1 MVLYILNRQEE
12 LLTVLHNDSE
22 LDGILDLSL
31 VEDLAELSTL
41 DFDVSGNTD
50 GIEYLSEENY
60 ILTQNMAGKWK
71 LFVTRK
77 VTDIHGASVTK
88 RVYAEDILSEL
99 GEYTVGTNYAGQT
112 VNVKTVLT
120 SLLKGTGFVV
130 GAVDTTIP
138 TVKIDQ
144 DTRYI
149 SKLALVQMLAEL
161 ADLHIF
167 TNVTVNGSDIADVS
181 VSLTKTNKSEGKR
194 FEFDGELS
202 SIQRDVDTSAIKTA
216 ILPLGSAIEQSQED
230 IDAGKPVEYV
240 TIREVEWYKAEGKP
254 FDKPRGQELL
264 IDPEATAKY
273 GIKDETGEM
282 QPRVTVMQFSD
293 IDDPALLAEKAF
305 LELDKLV
312 NPQVNYTFSA
322 SDMSTQLAQ
331 MGLEEQPVEVGD
343 VCYVLDNSVNPPIIQ
358 EVVIRRIAGNPDNR
372 TNMEVEIGTPLSSFV
387 DDNGT
392 NSFTGTSPNSGGSGG
407 DCGGIKD
414 GDTVN
419 ALTIINGTVTNL
431 RVINGSIQSLT
442 ATSGEF
448 EDLTAN
454 TARVQSLFVN
464 NANFDTIMAGKADI
478 GTLNAVDAD
487 LQQLKSNVAYIDDL
501 TATNAKVET
510 LEAEYAEIDELLA
523 GNITA
528 DNIKAGSI
536 TSASGVIGDLSANN
550 ITTGTLDAGRIKVT
564 NLSADVIKTGTLD
577 ASLVRVTN
585 IDATHIGTGTLD
597 AGKITV
603 KNLSASSI
611 TTGTLDASRI
621 TVTNLSASNIVTGTL
636 DASKIKVTN
645 INANNITAGTIDASR
660 VNVTNINASNITTG
674 TIDAT
679 KITISNMNAGSITGG
694 TIDAVKVKIINL
706 NASNITS
713 GVIDANRITVSN
725 INASNITGGTLDASR
740 VNVTNLRADNIVA
753 GSITVQGENLIPNS
767 TFKKAN
773 NDWSLGSGYTVSTE
787 GYGGALAVKYE
798 KVGMT
803 ANQNIY
809 AISHRTSV
817 TDDRYPAREG
827 DAFVSSVYF
836 KIPANHGI
844 SGWTPSIGV
853 WFYSKKDDGSLATA
867 QSFIKGAD
875 LSLTDEWQRVVVS
888 GVAPAN
894 TVAVKFVVR
903 AQNNGTF
910 YFAQPMLSRGTIAS
924 VWKPHTDELISDGAI
939 DNNKIADNTIQSG
952 KLFLDEILA
961 SRAFIEKFRAV
972 EIDANQI
979 RVNKITSDQ
988 LDVEGIVSFTKNP
1001 SIFGRDMEWIFDT
1014 SADQTWINGGAIW
1027 ANSVTADK
1035 INAKGLKVETA
1046 DKVTA
1051 FQVFDKASADASEGE
1066 YLEGDVLITGT
1077 LKSSNFDPTS
1087 NMGYKISKNGDVTIN
1102 NALIRGDVILPNAGI
1117 TNFGGTIGNDN
1128 ILKNTDYSIA
1138 TIDTI
1143 FASNSWAK
1151 SSALTAKVST
1161 YAHQNG
1167 HDIDAHIAGMK
1178 VLALSYTASET
1189 LSQCYLNPKGSNLL
1203 GQATTDFIELVPNTD
1218 YTFSA
1223 WIYQGGS
1230 AGNCTF
1236 RVWGYD
1242 DEGGNR
1248 TSLKNTTLTSKW
1260 TGDFRFV
1267 TFTFRTDS
1275 RKYYQPRIYLNSPSG
1290 ATSGTVAFNFYNMK
1304 LEVGDKATPYCP
1316 NSQDGGN
1323 YVRFWA
1329 GASYENRDE
1338 APFQVLQDGT
1348 VKATVG
1354 EFGGT
1359 FTGKLEIGNIHIA
1372 DTNTSTASIKINTN
1386 NNAQTLIELTE
1397 DTSFINTDFVLG
1409 STSSPKFTY
1418 TKGNGSFKFS
1428 NSPVSIEGTKS
1439 FVYMPADN
1447 SPTVAIVGYNGGS
1460 YGDYSHEVKYN
1471 GGGLRFDQTGVAG
1484 SGIADFQ
1491 FTKNDG
1497 STDVNVS
1504 VQGNVQITNTI
1515 QMGGIQIINRTVG
1528 SEKRIDFVVL

>member
-1 MVLYILNRQEE
+1 MLLYILNRQEE

-77 VTDIHGASVTK
+77 VTDIHGASITK

-167 TNVTVNGSDIADVS
+167 TNVTVNGSDIEDVS

-343 VCYVLDNSVNPPIIQ
+343 VCYVLDSSVNPPIIQ
-358 EVVIRRIAGNPDNR
+358 EVVIRRITGNPDDR
-372 TNMEVEIGTPLSSFV
+372 TNMEVEIGTPLNSFV
-387 DDNGT
+387 DNNST

-407 DCGGIKD
+407 SGGIKD

-487 LQQLKSNVAYIDDL
+487 LQQLKSNVAYIDDI

-528 DNIKAGSI
+528 DNIMAGSI

-621 TVTNLSASNIVTGTL
+621 TVTNLSANAIVTGTL
-636 DASKIKVTN
+636 DASRVNVTN
-645 INANNITAGTIDASR
+645 LNASNITAGTIDARR

-713 GVIDANRITVSN
+713 GEIDANRIIVKN
-725 INASNITGGTLDASR
+725 INASNITGGTIDG
-740 VNVTNLRADNIVA
+740 NVINVKNLKADNIVA
-753 GSITVQGENLIPNS
+753 GAITVQGENLIHNS
-767 TFKKAN
+767 AFDTGLDGWEK
-773 NDWSLGSGYTVSTE
+773 DT
-787 GYGGALAVKYE
+787 AVTY
-798 KVGMT
+798 
-803 ANQNIY
+803 
-809 AISHRTSV
+809 SHDTSV
-817 TDDRYPAREG
+817 TYLG
-827 DAFVSSVYF
+827 HKTVKVV
-836 KIPANHGI
+836 K
-844 SGWTPSIGV
+844 SG
-853 WFYSKKDDGSLATA
+853 ATA
-867 QSFIKGAD
+867 DVWGKFCQRIPCTVGEVFVASAYVKVAE
-875 LSLTDEWQRVVVS
+875 TDKNVYLALEYYNESSSRVGRFTNHISSAGDFKRLVVS
-888 GVAPAN
+888 GVAPTGAVQAMIRLEVQRN
-894 TVAVKFVVR
+894 ATVYATMF
-903 AQNNGTF
+903 
-910 YFAQPMLSRGTIAS
+910 MLSRGTIAS

-939 DNNKIADNTIQSG
+939 DNDKIKDETIKSD

-961 SRAFIEKFRAV
+961 STAFIEKFRAV

-988 LDVEGIVSFTKNP
+988 LDIDGIVSFTKNP
-1001 SIFGRDMEWIFDT
+1001 DVFGSDIKWIFDT
-1014 SADQTWINGGAIW
+1014 SQDKTWINGGAIW

-1035 INAKGLKVETA
+1035 INVKGLKVETT

-1051 FQVFDKASADASEGE
+1051 FQIFNKEDADASNGE
-1066 YLEGDVLITGT
+1066 YKEGDVLITGT
-1077 LKSSNFDPTS
+1077 LKSSNFDEAT
-1087 NMGYKISKNGDVTIN
+1087 NVGYKITKDGDVHIN
-1102 NALIRGDVILPNAGI
+1102 NALIRGDVLLPSAGI
-1117 TNFGGTIGNDN
+1117 TNYGGQIGNEN
-1128 ILKNTDYSIA
+1128 M
-1138 TIDTI
+1138 
-1143 FASNSWAK
+1143 ASNTTGIRTITGNNSTNQCTTVAK
-1151 SSALTAKVST
+1151 LEANSISGKTVTISYKYKFAKGAIGTLKMQTAGSHWVQVGEILTADGTEKSGKVVGKLT
-1161 YAHQNG
+1161 
-1167 HDIDAHIAGMK
+1167 
-1178 VLALSYTASET
+1178 VT
-1189 LSQCYLNPKGSNLL
+1189 
-1203 GQATTDFIELVPNTD
+1203 VPTNKE
-1218 YTFSA
+1218 
-1223 WIYQGGS
+1223 I
-1230 AGNCTF
+1230 N
-1236 RVWGYD
+1236 
-1242 DEGGNR
+1242 
-1248 TSLKNTTLTSKW
+1248 SLQVRMDN
-1260 TGDFRFV
+1260 
-1267 TFTFRTDS
+1267 FT
-1275 RKYYQPRIYLNSPSG
+1275 
-1290 ATSGTVAFNFYNMK
+1290 GTVEISEIKVEKGN
-1304 LEVGDKATPYCP
+1304 KATPWCP
-1316 NSQDGGN
+1316 NESDNSN

-1348 VKATVG
+1348 VKAKIG

-1359 FTGKLEIGNIHIA
+1359 FTGQLEIGNIHIA
-1372 DTNTSTASIKINTN
+1372 DTNESTASIKLNTN

-1397 DTSFINTDFVLG
+1397 DTSYINTNFIFG
-1409 STSSPKFTY
+1409 SKAISHFTY
-1418 TKGNGSFKFS
+1418 TKGNGSFKF
-1428 NSPVSIEGTKS
+1428 NKAPVSIEGTHG
-1439 FVYMPADN
+1439 FVKFPANDSAVLAN
-1447 SPTVAIVGYNGGS
+1447 VGYNGGT
-1460 YGDYSHEVKYN
+1460 YGDYSHQIKYV
-1471 GGGLRFDQTGVAG
+1471 GGGLRFDQTGVVG
-1484 SGIADFQ
+1484 DGNADFQ
-1491 FTKNDG
+1491 FTKEDG
-1497 STDVNVS
+1497 ATDATVS
-1504 VQGNVQITNTI
+1504 ITGNVKVTNTI
-1515 QMGGIQIINRTVG
+1515 QMGGIQIINRTTG

>member
-1 MVLYILNRQEE
+1 MLLYILNRQEE

-167 TNVTVNGSDIADVS
+167 TNVTVNGSDIEDVS

-343 VCYVLDNSVNPPIIQ
+343 VCYVLDSSVNPPIIQ
-358 EVVIRRIAGNPDNR
+358 EVVIRRITGNPDDR
-372 TNMEVEIGTPLSSFV
+372 TNMEIEIGTPLSSFV
-387 DDNGT
+387 DDNGS

-407 DCGGIKD
+407 SGGIKD

-528 DNIKAGSI
+528 DNIMAGSI

-621 TVTNLSASNIVTGTL
+621 TVTNLSANAIVTGTL
-636 DASKIKVTN
+636 DASRVNVTN
-645 INANNITAGTIDASR
+645 LNASNITAGTIDARR

-679 KITISNMNAGSITGG
+679 KITISNMNAGAITGG

-713 GVIDANRITVSN
+713 GEIDANRIIVKN
-725 INASNITGGTLDASR
+725 INASNITGGTIDG
-740 VNVTNLRADNIVA
+740 NVINVKNLKADNIVA
-753 GSITVQGENLIPNS
+753 GAITVQGENLIHNS
-767 TFKKAN
+767 AFDTGLDGWEK
-773 NDWSLGSGYTVSTE
+773 DT
-787 GYGGALAVKYE
+787 AVTY
-798 KVGMT
+798 
-803 ANQNIY
+803 
-809 AISHRTSV
+809 SHNTSV
-817 TDDRYPAREG
+817 TYLG
-827 DAFVSSVYF
+827 HKTVKVV
-836 KIPANHGI
+836 K
-844 SGWTPSIGV
+844 SG
-853 WFYSKKDDGSLATA
+853 ATA
-867 QSFIKGAD
+867 DVWGKFCQRIPCTVGEVFVASAYVKVVE
-875 LSLTDEWQRVVVS
+875 TDKNVYLALEYYNESGSRVGRFTNHISSAGDFKRLVVS
-888 GVAPAN
+888 GVAPTGAVN
-894 TVAVKFVVR
+894 AMIRLEVQRNATVYATMF
-903 AQNNGTF
+903 
-910 YFAQPMLSRGTIAS
+910 MLSRGTIAS

-939 DNNKIADNTIQSG
+939 DNDKIKDETIKSD

-961 SRAFIEKFRAV
+961 STAFIEKFRAV

-988 LDVEGIVSFTKNP
+988 LDIDGIISFTKNP
-1001 SIFGRDMEWIFDT
+1001 DVFGSDIKWIFDT
-1014 SADQTWINGGAIW
+1014 SQDKTWINGGAIW

-1035 INAKGLKVETA
+1035 INVKGLKVETT

-1051 FQVFDKASADASEGE
+1051 FQIFNKEDADASNGE
-1066 YLEGDVLITGT
+1066 YKEGDVLITGT

-1087 NMGYKISKNGDVTIN
+1087 NMGYKITKDGDVTIN
-1102 NALIRGDVILPNAGI
+1102 NAIIRGDVILPNAGI
-1117 TNFGGTIGNDN
+1117 TNFGGAIGNEN
-1128 ILKNTDYSIA
+1128 LLKNTDYSVA
-1138 TIDTI
+1138 TVDTI
-1143 FASNSWAK
+1143 FASNSWGK
-1151 SSALTAKVST
+1151 NSPLVAKVTT
-1161 YAHQNG
+1161 YKHPNG
-1167 HDIDAHIAGMK
+1167 HDIDAHISGMK
-1178 VLALSYTASET
+1178 ILNLTYEVTET
-1189 LSQCYLNPKGSNLL
+1189 VTQCYINPRGSNLL
-1203 GQATTDFIELVPNTD
+1203 DQASVEFIELTPNTD

-1230 AGNCTF
+1230 AGNCKLH
-1236 RVWGYD
+1236 VWGYD
-1242 DEGGNR
+1242 DDGGNR
-1248 TSLKNTTLTSKW
+1248 TALANKTLTSEW

-1275 RKYYQPRIYLNSPSG
+1275 RKYYQPRIYLNRPSG

-1304 LEVGDKATPYCP
+1304 LEVGDTATPYCP

-1348 VKATVG
+1348 VKAKIG

-1359 FTGKLEIGNIHIA
+1359 FTGQLEIGNIHIA
-1372 DTNTSTASIKINTN
+1372 DTNESTASIKLNTN

-1397 DTSFINTDFVLG
+1397 DTSYINTNFIFG
-1409 STSSPKFTY
+1409 SKAISHFTY
-1418 TKGNGSFKFS
+1418 TKGNGSFKF
-1428 NSPVSIEGTKS
+1428 NNAPVSIEGTRG
-1439 FVYMPADN
+1439 FVKFPAND
-1447 SPTVAIVGYNGGS
+1447 SAVLATVGYNGGT
-1460 YGDYSHEVKYN
+1460 YGEYSHQIKYY

-1484 SGIADFQ
+1484 DGNADFQ
-1491 FTKNDG
+1491 FTKEDG
-1497 STDVNVS
+1497 ATDATVS
-1504 VQGNVQITNTI
+1504 ITGNVKVTNTI
-1515 QMGGIQIINRTVG
+1515 QMGGIQIINRTTG
-1528 SEKRIDFVVL
+1528 SEKRIDFIVL

>member
-1 MVLYILNRQEE
+1 MLLYILNRQEE

-167 TNVTVNGSDIADVS
+167 TNVTVNGSDIEDVS

-358 EVVIRRIAGNPDNR
+358 EVVIRRITGNPDNR
-372 TNMEVEIGTPLSSFV
+372 TNMEIEIGTPLSSFV
-387 DDNGT
+387 DDNGS

-407 DCGGIKD
+407 SGGIKD

-464 NANFDTIMAGKADI
+464 NANFDTIIAGKADI

-487 LQQLKSNVAYIDDL
+487 LKQLKSNVAYIDDL

-660 VNVTNINASNITTG
+660 INVTNINASNITTG

-713 GVIDANRITVSN
+713 GEIDANRIIVKN
-725 INASNITGGTLDASR
+725 INASNITGGTIDG
-740 VNVTNLRADNIVA
+740 NVINVKNLKADNITT
-753 GSITVQGENLIPNS
+753 GSITVEGNNLIHGSDFNDPSKWTLGNWSINNSVTLDGVKSVGIDVNTSEVKSHYLSSTDIIPTTGGETFVGSCYIRTPNTS
-767 TFKKAN
+767 AISGKGLWVEFTCWKADNSASYVYQYFKPTN
-773 NDWSLGSGYTVSTE
+773 NDVWERIVYSAKMPTGTVR
-787 GYGGALAVKYE
+787 
-798 KVGMT
+798 M
-803 ANQNIY
+803 
-809 AISHRTSV
+809 
-817 TDDRYPAREG
+817 
-827 DAFVSSVYF
+827 
-836 KIPANHGI
+836 
-844 SGWTPSIGV
+844 
-853 WFYSKKDDGSLATA
+853 
-867 QSFIKGAD
+867 
-875 LSLTDEWQRVVVS
+875 RVDF
-888 GVAPAN
+888 GFN
-894 TVAVKFVVR
+894 GTVAVAYICK
-903 AQNNGTF
+903 
-910 YFAQPMLSRGTIAS
+910 PMLSRGTIAS
-924 VWKPHTDELISDGAI
+924 VWKLHNDELISDGAI
-939 DNNKIADNTIQSG
+939 NNDKLADNTIQSD

-961 SRAFIEKFRAV
+961 STAFIEKFRAV

-988 LDVEGIVSFTKNP
+988 LDIDGIISFTKNP
-1001 SIFGRDMEWIFDT
+1001 DVFGSDIKWIFDT
-1014 SADQTWINGGAIW
+1014 AQDKTWINGGAIW

-1035 INAKGLKVETA
+1035 INVKGLKVETT

-1051 FQVFDKASADASEGE
+1051 FQIFNKEDADASNGE
-1066 YLEGDVLITGT
+1066 YKEGDVLITGT
-1077 LKSSNFDPTS
+1077 LKSSNFDEAT
-1087 NMGYKISKNGDVTIN
+1087 NVGYKITKDGDVTIN
-1102 NALIRGDVILPNAGI
+1102 NATIRGDVMLPNAGI
-1117 TNFGGTIGNDN
+1117 TNHWGADTFVNLIENSMFSDSIRNWTCTNNTMRVYGEPAHGFKGNKGITFAN
-1128 ILKNTDYSIA
+1128 RNT
-1138 TIDTI
+1138 
-1143 FASNSWAK
+1143 NSHV
-1151 SSALTAKVST
+1151 T
-1161 YAHQNG
+1161 
-1167 HDIDAHIAGMK
+1167 
-1178 VLALSYTASET
+1178 LSYEFPDGKVTGGE
-1189 LSQCYLNPKGSNLL
+1189 
-1203 GQATTDFIELVPNTD
+1203 
-1218 YTFSA
+1218 YTFSYYN
-1223 WIYQGGS
+1223 WVDRTNRYWVGVYYTHNDTVKYVTLFDQSNYSKPNYYRTIHKFTLPTGITSVSLRIYQYGVADTSDRGAIWIQKPQLQLGEVS
-1230 AGNCTF
+1230 DWVGA
-1236 RVWGYD
+1236 
-1242 DEGGNR
+1242 EGDNV
-1248 TSLKNTTLTSKW
+1248 N
-1260 TGDFRFV
+1260 
-1267 TFTFRTDS
+1267 
-1275 RKYYQPRIYLNSPSG
+1275 P
-1290 ATSGTVAFNFYNMK
+1290 
-1304 LEVGDKATPYCP
+1304 
-1316 NSQDGGN
+1316 
-1323 YVRFWA
+1323 VRFWA
-1329 GASYENRDE
+1329 GADYENRDE

-1348 VKATVG
+1348 VKAKIG

-1359 FTGKLEIGNIHIA
+1359 FTGQLEIGNIHIA
-1372 DTNTSTASIKINTN
+1372 DTNESTASIKLNTN

-1397 DTSFINTDFVLG
+1397 DTSYINTNFIFG
-1409 STSSPKFTY
+1409 SKAISHFTY
-1418 TKGNGSFKFS
+1418 TKGNGSFKF
-1428 NSPVSIEGTKS
+1428 NKAPVSIEGTHG
-1439 FVYMPADN
+1439 FVKFPANDSAVLAN
-1447 SPTVAIVGYNGGS
+1447 VGYNGGT
-1460 YGDYSHEVKYN
+1460 YGDYSHQIKYF
-1471 GGGLRFDQTGVAG
+1471 GGGLRFDQTGVVG
-1484 SGIADFQ
+1484 DGNADFQ
-1491 FTKNDG
+1491 FTKEDG
-1497 STDVNVS
+1497 ATDATVS
-1504 VQGNVQITNTI
+1504 ITGNVKVTNTI